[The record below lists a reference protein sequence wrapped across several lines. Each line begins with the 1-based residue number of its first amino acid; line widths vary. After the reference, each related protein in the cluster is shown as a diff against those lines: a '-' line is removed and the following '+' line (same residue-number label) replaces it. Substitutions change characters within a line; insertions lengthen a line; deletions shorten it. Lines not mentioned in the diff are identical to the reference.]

1 MNTFIKQISQN
12 PKILKSPKSACANVG
27 SKYTFLES
35 SMHYEHMSI
44 CPFIYIYIYIYI
56 YYIYIY
62 IIYIYIY
69 IYI

>member
-35 SMHYEHMSI
+35 SMHHEHMSI
-44 CPFIYIYIYIYI
+44 CPFIYIYIIYI
-56 YYIYIY
+56 YLCYIYIY
-62 IIYIYIY
+62 INI
-69 IYI
+69 